1 MKSQACHDSLLDSV
15 GQTPMVQ
22 LHQLF
27 PKHEVF
33 AKLEYMN
40 PGGSM
45 KDRPAKYIIEH
56 GIKHGLITE
65 NTHLIEST
73 SGNLGIALAM
83 IAKIKGLKLTCVVD
97 PKISPTNLKII
108 KSYGA
113 NVEMVEEPDAHGGY
127 LMTRIAKVQELLATI
142 DDAYWINQYANE
154 LNWQSHYHGAG
165 TEIVETIKKP
175 IDYFVAPVSTTGSIM
190 GMSRKIRSASKRT
203 NCCC

>member
-1 MKSQACHDSLLDSV
+1 
-15 GQTPMVQ
+15 MVQ

-33 AKLEYMN
+33 AKLVYE
-40 PGGSM
+40 SW
-45 KDRPAKYIIEH
+45 RQHERSTCKYIIEH

-113 NVEMVEEPDAHGGY
+113 NVEMVEEPDAHGV
-127 LMTRIAKVQELLATI
+127 I
-142 DDAYWINQYANE
+142 
-154 LNWQSHYHGAG
+154 
-165 TEIVETIKKP
+165 
-175 IDYFVAPVSTTGSIM
+175 
-190 GMSRKIRSASKRT
+190 
-203 NCCC
+203 